1 MFPDGKR
8 TRGTAFPRFE
18 VAMQSDF
25 QEKFSHTMAVWDLLN
40 EGSAMVCR
48 KRAFAMACQV
58 GRDGVSVAA
67 DPAANNRTLAV
78 EIPKYR
84 SSPAKHLR

>member
-25 QEKFSHTMAVWDLLN
+25 QEKFSYTMAVWDLLD

-48 KRAFAMACQV
+48 FRC
-58 GRDGVSVAA
+58 GDWDGS
-67 DPAANNRTLAV
+67 
-78 EIPKYR
+78 
-84 SSPAKHLR
+84 